1 MIISKTSSSD
11 LTGGFRSDTS
21 EDLHECENLRQ
32 GTFAKL
38 EGLEG
43 TIASLVVLDT
53 KDVERAATSNAVWHL
68 MNRNLTRPFVVG
80 LMLVDI
86 VLHITLM
93 LVSPFN
99 FVCRRKRYSSSSYF
113 RLLALRLCEPVSD
126 SKAQEMH
133 LQPLERPSLLR

>member
-1 MIISKTSSSD
+1 LIISKASSTD
-11 LTGGFRSDTS
+11 LTGGFRSVTG

-32 GTFAKL
+32 ETFAQL
-38 EGLEG
+38 EGLNG

-93 LVSPFN
+93 LVNCIKFA
-99 FVCRRKRYSSSSYF
+99 F
-113 RLLALRLCEPVSD
+113 L
-126 SKAQEMH
+126 
-133 LQPLERPSLLR
+133 SLKMAN